1 MDDAARLLDVRAGVT
16 GTDVGDWI
24 RLGGADDV
32 FYENSAVDTTASELT
47 LATKF
52 YGTAATLNGRDL
64 GVAVPSNFRVS
75 TRRRWST
82 SRTSSK

>member
-1 MDDAARLLDVRAGVT
+1 MT
-16 GTDVGDWI
+16 GIDVGDWI

-32 FYENSAVDTTASELT
+32 YEIAAVDTTASELT

-64 GVAVPSNFRVS
+64 GVTVPSSCRAS

-82 SRTSSK
+82 SRTSST